1 MWKARLFG
9 EGEYDIEYDVTRTN
23 EYQKTIENINFKAV
37 IEYDDEYEKYIPAD
51 YKLTF
56 SWIDSQGQE
65 QEENLMAVKNR

>member
-1 MWKARLFG
+1 MTDLKSQAHLLPILRF
-9 EGEYDIEYDVTRTN
+9 EV
-23 EYQKTIENINFKAV
+23 
-37 IEYDDEYEKYIPAD
+37 DEYEKYIPAD